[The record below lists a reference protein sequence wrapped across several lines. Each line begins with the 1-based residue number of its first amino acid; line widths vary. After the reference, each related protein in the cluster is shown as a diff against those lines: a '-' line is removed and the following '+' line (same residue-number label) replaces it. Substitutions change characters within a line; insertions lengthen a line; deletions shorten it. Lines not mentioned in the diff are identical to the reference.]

1 MKNKSPGILVFF
13 LFFSMLSTAQERVCT
28 PNVWKGEVIKGI
40 IYLENGDSLQ
50 GKFTHLTPYND
61 IKTTHIL
68 YQGPK
73 KKKEAISRKVIT
85 AYYDKKLDEYRMK
98 VYVDNDSVHVK
109 KNCFFDQGRF
119 LRVIV
124 KGEYNLLKDEL
135 TYQSSITAYSQSSS
149 DEVYYILPP
158 SGILLKVQIND
169 LKAQILSIVKEAGSS
184 NVIANKEDFTVDD
197 MIEALN
203 YINSN

>member
-1 MKNKSPGILVFF
+1 MPK
-13 LFFSMLSTAQERVCT
+13 
-28 PNVWKGEVIKGI
+28 VWKGEVIKGT

-68 YQGPK
+68 YKGPK
-73 KKKEAISRKVIT
+73 KIKKEINRSEIV
-85 AYYDKKLDEYRMK
+85 AYHDIKLDEFRMK
-98 VYVDNDSVHVK
+98 VYVDKDSVHVK

-124 KGEYNLLKDEL
+124 KGKYNLLKDEL
-135 TYQSSITAYSQSSS
+135 TYQSSISAYNQSSS

-169 LKAQILSIVKEAGSS
+169 LKAQLLSIVKEAGSS
-184 NVIANKEDFTVDD
+184 NDIDNKEEFTVDD
-197 MIEALN
+197 MIEVLN